1 MPQERDPAP
10 AGAPRARPSPTLPDG
25 AALRLSPPFWDRF
38 DLAIALFMQR
48 HGMRLL
54 RLSLAVVYIWFG
66 ILKPFH
72 LSPATALVIKTTTW
86 IPIPPRIF
94 VPLLGWWEV
103 AIGVGLLHRKLLRG
117 ALLLLFVQMP
127 GTALPLL
134 LLPRVCFT
142 HFPYAPTLE
151 GQYIIKN
158 LTLISAAIVV
168 GGTVRFG
175 ARRSEQKQVTM
186 AL

>member
-1 MPQERDPAP
+1 MAPPTATGRPA
-10 AGAPRARPSPTLPDG
+10 ATIPDA
-25 AALRLSPPFWDRF
+25 AALVNRPRWWDRF
-38 DLAIALFMQR
+38 DLAVALFMQR
-48 HGMRLL
+48 HGMAML
-54 RLSLAVVYIWFG
+54 RYSLAVVYIWFG

-72 LSPATALVIKTTTW
+72 LSPATALVVKTTTW

-103 AIGVGLLHRKLLRG
+103 AIGVGLLFRRTIRG

-127 GTALPLL
+127 GTALPLV

-175 ARRSEQKQVTM
+175 ARRSEQQQVTM
-186 AL
+186 IL

>member
-1 MPQERDPAP
+1 MPREQGAAPAP
-10 AGAPRARPSPTLPDG
+10 RPRPAPTLPDQ
-25 AALRLSPPFWDRF
+25 AALRLRPPFWDRI

-103 AIGVGLLHRKLLRG
+103 AIGIGLLHRKLLRG
-117 ALLLLFVQMP
+117 ALALLFLQMP
-127 GTALPLL
+127 GTALPLV
-134 LLPRVCFT
+134 LLPKVCFT

-175 ARRSEQKQVTM
+175 TRRSEQKQVTM

>member
-1 MPQERDPAP
+1 MPPPQKPAP
-10 AGAPRARPSPTLPDG
+10 QRVQPTIPDV
-25 AALRLSPPFWDRF
+25 AALRRSPPWWDRA
-38 DLAIALFMQR
+38 DLAVALFMQR
-48 HGMRLL
+48 HGIRLL
-54 RLSLAVVYIWFG
+54 RISLGIIYIWFG
-66 ILKPFH
+66 ILKPLH

-103 AIGVGLLHRKLLRG
+103 AIGLGLLFRRFVRG
-117 ALLLLFVQMP
+117 ALFLLFVQMP

-158 LTLISAAIVV
+158 LTLISAALVV

-186 AL
+186 ML